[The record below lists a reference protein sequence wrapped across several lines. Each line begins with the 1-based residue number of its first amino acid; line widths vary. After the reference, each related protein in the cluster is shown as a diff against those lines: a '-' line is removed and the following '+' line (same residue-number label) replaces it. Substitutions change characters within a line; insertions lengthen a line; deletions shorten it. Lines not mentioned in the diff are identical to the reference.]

1 MKFVLLAVWAMAA
14 SALAVDLSGDFKG
27 PLGIQLYS
35 LRESFKRDV
44 AGTLDRVKGLG
55 FAEIEGG
62 GDYGLGIEK
71 YKALLKERGIK
82 LVSAGFGYKNLQ
94 ENLAGSVERARDLG
108 VKFAMCAWINH
119 DSKAGFT
126 EADVRRAAS
135 DFNKWGEAFKQA
147 GITFAYHPHGYEFRP
162 LKEKSDRT
170 HFDLLVELTTPEF
183 VSFEMDVF
191 WVTHPGQDPAKLLA
205 KYPNRWALMHIK
217 DLRKGA
223 PTGIHTGQAPP
234 TDDVPIGTGQV
245 DWPAVLKQ
253 AAAVGVKHYFI
264 EDESLTVLEAL
275 PLSVKYLQTVKF

>member
-1 MKFVLLAVWAMAA
+1 MAA